1 MALNPNGSKDAEL
14 KVKGIPDIVV
24 GNYQRQ
30 DNLNQKE
37 DAEEALALAAA
48 VAVKKEDNVLQ
59 EEEDI
64 LDALA
69 EDDKDDE
76 DVDPRIGPTFVAD
89 LLLPPRPKR
98 TKRLP
103 ARNRYFLSQ
112 EAKEGSPLCLEDP
125 ADATT
130 DTEDQ
135 DDGWDEEESDNFDP
149 NEEVEDYAMVQQD
162 HHMS

>member
-1 MALNPNGSKDAEL
+1 MALNPDGSEDAEL
-14 KVKGIPDIVV
+14 KIKGIPDIFI

-30 DNLNQKE
+30 DNLNQRE
-37 DAEEALALAAA
+37 DAEEALALATATATKEEEA
-48 VAVKKEDNVLQ
+48 VLKAVSE

-64 LDALA
+64 LDNNL
-69 EDDKDDE
+69 
-76 DVDPRIGPTFVAD
+76 I
-89 LLLPPRPKR
+89 LSPRPER

-112 EAKEGSPLCLEDP
+112 EAEEGSPLCLEDP

-130 DTEDQ
+130 DTEGQ
-135 DDGWDEEESDNFDP
+135 DDGWDEDESDEFDP
-149 NEEVEDYAMVQQD
+149 DKEVEDYAMVQQD